1 MRTKASVV
9 GSTILAIA
17 GTGAAQTFHPD
28 IPRAWDD
35 KEVARFE
42 LPLAQR
48 DRSPRYL
55 TAEQYYALKVRPIYR
70 TYPVYI
76 AGREPAGYI
85 DGLERKEPE
94 IAFDASKLR
103 TKEDWIRAG
112 EAVFEAGVLDIAR
125 RAGARTGGIPSPRGV
140 IFPTTNE
147 GVIAFGRYVVRQKGL
162 VEVGFDS
169 CVGCHVRI
177 LPDGTAWNGAQL
189 DVAIERADI
198 GRIRDP
204 SNPEAA
210 RRALDLEWARSA
222 APWIMSREEFDKVV
236 TVDELVRRKET
247 MQAGIR
253 VREGSGSSHPT
264 HIPSLIGLEKLRY
277 LDSTGLVRQRSIGDL
292 MRYVI
297 VNYGLADIAHYGDF
311 QPSPTPLRAGNAD
324 AGTRFSDEQLYALA
338 LYIYSLQPPPNPNV
352 SDERARHGQRIFQQ
366 QGCPSCHTPPLYTNN
381 KLTPAPGFKVPED
394 LLKTDDIMDISVGTD
409 PGLATQ
415 TRRGTGFYKVPSLR
429 GVWYRN
435 AFSHSGQA
443 DTLEEWFDPARLKDD
458 YVPKGFHLGP
468 GPIKGHE
475 FGLKLAPDERQALIA
490 FLKTL

>member
-1 MRTKASVV
+1 MRTRASLV
-9 GSTILAIA
+9 GCTILAIA
-17 GTGAAQTFHPD
+17 GTIPAQIFHPD

-35 KEVARFE
+35 KEVERFE
-42 LPLAQR
+42 VPLAQR

-55 TAEQYYALKVRPIYR
+55 TAEEYYALKVRPIYR

-85 DGLERKEPE
+85 DGLKQKEPE
-94 IAFDASKLR
+94 IVFDASKLR
-103 TKEDWIRAG
+103 TKGDWIRAG
-112 EAVFEAGVLDIAR
+112 EAVFEAGVLDIAP
-125 RAGARTGGIPSPRGV
+125 RAGARTGGIPSPPGV
-140 IFPTTNE
+140 IFPATNE

-169 CVGCHVRI
+169 CAGCHVRI

-222 APWIMSREEFDKVV
+222 APWIMSREEFDKAV
-236 TVDELVRRKET
+236 TVDELIRRKQT
-247 MQAGIR
+247 MQAGVR

-297 VNYGLADIAHYGDF
+297 VNYGLADIAQYGDF
-311 QPSPTPLRAGNAD
+311 QPSPIPLRAGNAD

-338 LYIYSLQPPPNPNV
+338 LYIYSLQPPPNPNPF
-352 SDERARHGQRIFQQ
+352 DERAHRGQRIFQQ
-366 QGCPSCHTPPLYTNN
+366 QGCAGCHTPPLYTNN
-381 KLTPAPGFKVPED
+381 KLTPAVGFKVPAD
-394 LLKTDDIMDISVGTD
+394 LLKTDDIMNVSVGTD

-415 TRRGTGFYKVPSLR
+415 TRRGTGLYKVPSLR

-475 FGLKLAPDERQALIA
+475 LGLKLSPDDRQALIA

>member
-1 MRTKASVV
+1 LADTDPELRHEVESMFAERTAGAFLDEPAIHYAAELVEDATVTSVSTGALLGPYPIDNKLGEGGMGEVYRAVDTRLGRAVAIKTARQQFSARFEREARTISSLNRPNICTVHDVGPNYLVMELVEGETIATLLKNGPLPRKTALLYASQILAAP
-9 GSTILAIA
+9 GRGGCTILAIV

-28 IPRAWDD
+28 IPRSWDD

-55 TAEQYYALKVRPIYR
+55 TAEEYYALKVRPIYR

-85 DGLERKEPE
+85 DGLKQKEPE

-103 TKEDWIRAG
+103 TKEDWVRAG
-112 EAVFEAGVLDIAR
+112 EVIFEAGVLDIAP
-125 RAGARTGGIPSPRGV
+125 RAGARTGGISSPVGV
-140 IFPTTNE
+140 TFPTTNE

-169 CVGCHVRI
+169 CAGCHVRI

-204 SNPEAA
+204 SNPAAA

-236 TVDELVRRKET
+236 TVDELVRRKEA
-247 MQAGIR
+247 MQAGVR

-264 HIPSLIGLEKLRY
+264 HIPSLIGLETLRY
-277 LDSTGLVRQRSIGDL
+277 LDRHVGD
-292 MRYVI
+292 
-297 VNYGLADIAHYGDF
+297 
-311 QPSPTPLRAGNAD
+311 
-324 AGTRFSDEQLYALA
+324 
-338 LYIYSLQPPPNPNV
+338 
-352 SDERARHGQRIFQQ
+352 
-366 QGCPSCHTPPLYTNN
+366 
-381 KLTPAPGFKVPED
+381 
-394 LLKTDDIMDISVGTD
+394 
-409 PGLATQ
+409 
-415 TRRGTGFYKVPSLR
+415 
-429 GVWYRN
+429 
-435 AFSHSGQA
+435 
-443 DTLEEWFDPARLKDD
+443 
-458 YVPKGFHLGP
+458 
-468 GPIKGHE
+468 
-475 FGLKLAPDERQALIA
+475 
-490 FLKTL
+490 

>member
-1 MRTKASVV
+1 MRTKASAV
-9 GSTILAIA
+9 GYTILAIA

-94 IAFDASKLR
+94 IAFDASRLR

-169 CVGCHVRI
+169 CAGCHVRI

-204 SNPEAA
+204 SNPDA
-210 RRALDLEWARSA
+210 R
-222 APWIMSREEFDKVV
+222 
-236 TVDELVRRKET
+236 DE
-247 MQAGIR
+247 
-253 VREGSGSSHPT
+253 
-264 HIPSLIGLEKLRY
+264 
-277 LDSTGLVRQRSIGDL
+277 RSIL
-292 MRYVI
+292 
-297 VNYGLADIAHYGDF
+297 
-311 QPSPTPLRAGNAD
+311 
-324 AGTRFSDEQLYALA
+324 
-338 LYIYSLQPPPNPNV
+338 
-352 SDERARHGQRIFQQ
+352 
-366 QGCPSCHTPPLYTNN
+366 
-381 KLTPAPGFKVPED
+381 
-394 LLKTDDIMDISVGTD
+394 
-409 PGLATQ
+409 
-415 TRRGTGFYKVPSLR
+415 
-429 GVWYRN
+429 
-435 AFSHSGQA
+435 SGQ
-443 DTLEEWFDPARLKDD
+443 DPQHR
-458 YVPKGFHLGP
+458 
-468 GPIKGHE
+468 
-475 FGLKLAPDERQALIA
+475 GLCRERSS
-490 FLKTL
+490 TR